1 MSGSITLL
9 IVLVIL
15 SLIVGGGI
23 WYFMNKQMSFG
34 YETTYGGGKKHMKHM
49 KHSFFHHN
57 KMNLVLALIT
67 SYIVYSIFIKY

>member
-9 IVLVIL
+9 IVLVVL
-15 SLIVGGGI
+15 SLVLGGI

-34 YETTYGGGKKHMKHM
+34 YETTYGGGKKHMKHN
-49 KHSFFHHN
+49 FFHHN